1 MCVEY
6 PVIIIYTYLIHNDA
20 KISVCLTFAGFLFH
34 NEASDSSCLQTTC
47 DISFCKLQQLPML
60 KGQPFLLL
68 LCTLVILPSS
78 LLQASL
84 SPLQPPVTIILF
96 YSLMGST
103 VSVPTLKRDLL
114 AFLFSHSI
122 YSLQN
127 STISKAKWSLILHIF
142 YVCFLLHLLVADGY
156 PLGWLQ
162 SIGEFFCG
170 LVLPDFSS
178 LSLRFTSGKSFP
190 PV

>member
-1 MCVEY
+1 MKPQIPLVY
-6 PVIIIYTYLIHNDA
+6 RLHVTLA
-20 KISVCLTFAGFLFH
+20 SVNC
-34 NEASDSSCLQTTC
+34 SSCLC
-47 DISFCKLQQLPML
+47 WRAS
-60 KGQPFLLL
+60 
-68 LCTLVILPSS
+68 PSS
-78 LLQASL
+78 FSCAPSWFFLPPSLHASL
-84 SPLQPPVTIILF
+84 SPLQPLVKTILF

-103 VSVPTLKRDLL
+103 VSVPILKWDLL

-127 STISKAKWSLILHIF
+127 STIFKAKWCLILYIF
-142 YVCFLLHLLVADGY
+142 YVCLLLHLLVADGY
-156 PLGWLQ
+156 PVGWLQ

-170 LVLPDFSS
+170 LVPPDFSS

>member
-1 MCVEY
+1 MKPQIPLVY
-6 PVIIIYTYLIHNDA
+6 RLLVTSA
-20 KISVCLTFAGFLFH
+20 SVSC
-34 NEASDSSCLQTTC
+34 SSCLC
-47 DISFCKLQQLPML
+47 WRAS
-60 KGQPFLLL
+60 
-68 LCTLVILPSS
+68 PSS
-78 LLQASL
+78 SSCVPSWFFLPPSLQASL

-96 YSLMGST
+96 YSPMGST